1 MIRDLMWSSLSFL
14 LRLLSNVVIFFL
26 IAKEYGPE
34 KFGYFS
40 TLVLY
45 ATTITLLSDLG
56 THQRLYKEISIEGND
71 VKRIHTLKLV
81 FVTASLF
88 ISSLFSTFSGSFEV
102 LLVIISYIA
111 NGYIDFIQVRLRAKA
126 EFRKEAISALINNTV
141 FFAITAA
148 TLYCSENILALSISF
163 LLARIISIILMNYLL
178 RTDSFTYWLE
188 ICSSFNDGLKNKIRS
203 NNESQVY
210 YSFDF
215 LLTNVWT
222 VIDSIIVKIFFSIF
236 TFGLYSSYSRII
248 NGISSISV
256 IFTNVVFKKIAQ
268 EATIKSNKSL
278 VRGTLFLFTGGA
290 FCFILLYMSQRVLV
304 QKTLG
309 NEYSEYAIYLPF
321 MFIPI
326 WLKWISSCL
335 GIYLLGAGGVKKRVF
350 AQSISLVVFIITFV
364 LGYNLGYTLQAVIAS
379 LSISYIVIMLFYY
392 KYFMDHKNEN

>member
-1 MIRDLMWSSLSFL
+1 MIRNLMWSSISFL
-14 LRLLSNVVIFFL
+14 LRLLSNVIIFFL

-71 VKRIHTLKLV
+71 VKFIHSLKLV
-81 FVTASLF
+81 FVTVSLL
-88 ISSLFSTFSGSFEV
+88 ISTLCSAFSGSLEI

-126 EFRKEAISALINNTV
+126 EFRKEAFSALINNIV
-141 FFAITAA
+141 FFSITAT
-148 TLYCSENILALSISF
+148 TLYFSESILVLSISF
-163 LLARIISIILMNYLL
+163 LLARIISIILMIYFL
-178 RTDSFTYWLE
+178 RIDSYKYWVE
-188 ICSSFNDGLKNKIRS
+188 IFSSLNLNLKSRIGKK
-203 NNESQVY
+203 NESQIY
-210 YSFDF
+210 YSIDF
-215 LLTNVWT
+215 LLTNLWT
-222 VIDSIIVKIFFSIF
+222 IIDSLVVKNFFSIF
-236 TFGLYSSYSRII
+236 IFGLYSSYSRII

-256 IFTNVVFKKIAQ
+256 IFTNVVFKNIARD
-268 EATIKSNKSL
+268 ATAKKNRNLTI
-278 VRGTLFLFTGGA
+278 GTLILFTGGGG
-290 FCFILLYMSQRVLV
+290 CFLLLYLSHRVLV
-304 QKTLG
+304 QKILG
-309 NEYSEYAIYLPF
+309 NEYSEYAIYLPY

-350 AQSISLVVFIITFV
+350 AQATSLVVFMIIFM
-364 LGYNLGYTLQAVIAS
+364 LGYKLGYTVEAVITS
-379 LSISYIVIMLFYY
+379 LSISYIVILLFYF